1 MQVKYLTT
9 VSVVLM
15 LTTCLTACAEETQKE
30 TRKETQIS
38 VQKDTEH
45 DSKSTKASFAADL
58 NHDGKQET
66 LMIQAKSVN
75 EVDMTVTENDEVLYE
90 NKAYINASLGEQYY
104 LVSQDGNDYI
114 MEYGPLVD
122 HDAVAISY
130 EVFSLDENGN
140 KQTLDS
146 DEIEVSLFDV
156 SQMDKDCW
164 KSFAEKENVYFSNA
178 VLLFS
183 GTDGKLV
190 MGNEEE
196 TIRYKEN
203 FAWMVSSS
211 EKGDSADKNLD
222 LFIQETK
229 RDYPQN
235 SDK

>member
-9 VSVVLM
+9 VLVVLM
-15 LTTCLTACAEETQKE
+15 FMTCLTACAEETQKE

-38 VQKDTEH
+38 VQK
-45 DSKSTKASFAADL
+45 
-58 NHDGKQET
+58 
-66 LMIQAKSVN
+66 
-75 EVDMTVTENDEVLYE
+75 
-90 NKAYINASLGEQYY
+90 
-104 LVSQDGNDYI
+104 
-114 MEYGPLVD
+114 
-122 HDAVAISY
+122 
-130 EVFSLDENGN
+130 
-140 KQTLDS
+140 
-146 DEIEVSLFDV
+146 V

-211 EKGDSADKNLD
+211 EKGNSADKNLD

>member
-1 MQVKYLTT
+1 
-9 VSVVLM
+9 
-15 LTTCLTACAEETQKE
+15 
-30 TRKETQIS
+30 
-38 VQKDTEH
+38 
-45 DSKSTKASFAADL
+45 
-58 NHDGKQET
+58 
-66 LMIQAKSVN
+66 MIQAKSVN
-75 EVDMTVTENDEVLYE
+75 EVDMTVTENDEELYE

-146 DEIEVSLFDV
+146 DEIEVSLFEV
-156 SQMDKDCW
+156 SQMDKERW
-164 KSFAEKENVYFSNA
+164 KVFAEKENVYFSNA
-178 VLLFS
+178 ILLFS

-196 TIRYKEN
+196 TIQYNEN

-211 EKGDSADKNLD
+211 EKGDSADENLD
-222 LFIQETK
+222 LFIQESK
-229 RDYPQN
+229 RDY
-235 SDK
+235 